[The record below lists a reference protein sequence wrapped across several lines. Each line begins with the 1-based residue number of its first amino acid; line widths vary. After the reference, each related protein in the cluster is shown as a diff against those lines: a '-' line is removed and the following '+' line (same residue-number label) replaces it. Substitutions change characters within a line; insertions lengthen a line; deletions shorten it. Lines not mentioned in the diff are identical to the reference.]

1 MQKAL
6 MILFFKMLIN
16 ELIGKYEY
24 IIEKWVNEKNKYQ
37 KMKYE

>member
-16 ELIGKYEY
+16 ELIRKYEY